1 MDQASIE
8 AAKDIVASALDIPK
22 DKINDNSSVNDI
34 LCWDSM
40 GQMKIVLAL
49 ELRCDA
55 EVSDEKLESL
65 TSIQNIAQFIFDN
78 K

>member
-8 AAKDIVASALDIPK
+8 AAKDIVASALDIAK

-40 GQMKIVLAL
+40 GQVKIVLAL